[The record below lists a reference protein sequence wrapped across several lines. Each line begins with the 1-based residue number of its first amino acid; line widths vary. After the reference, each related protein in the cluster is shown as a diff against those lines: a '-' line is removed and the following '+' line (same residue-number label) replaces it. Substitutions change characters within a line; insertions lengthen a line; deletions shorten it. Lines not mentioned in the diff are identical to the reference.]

1 MTADVFVRRRFDGPA
16 DLHLFEGV
24 DIGGVYDDATARP
37 HEPPAA
43 GAGAGGVGLPVALN
57 GVTKAFG
64 SRLVLDGID
73 LEIPAGQFVAIVGRS
88 GGGKTTIMRLVA
100 GLDAPTAGAVAIAGR
115 QVRGLQPVVRLLF
128 QDARLLPWQTVIS
141 NVGIARTPGW
151 RETSTRVLADVGLDG
166 REHDWP
172 SVLSGG
178 QRQRVALAR
187 ALVSRPGVLLL
198 DEPFGALDALTRAE
212 MHLLLARIWKE
223 HGFTTLLITHDVAE
237 AVALADRVLVLREG
251 RIALDVTV
259 DLPRPRRVETAV
271 EATRLHA
278 AILAEV

>member
-1 MTADVFVRRRFDGPA
+1 MTADAFVRRRFEGPA

-24 DIGGVYDDATARP
+24 DIGGVYDDAGARP
-37 HEPPAA
+37 PEPPAA
-43 GAGAGGVGLPVALN
+43 ASGPVGLPVSLN

-73 LEIPAGQFVAIVGRS
+73 LDIPAGQFVAIVGRS
-88 GGGKTTIMRLVA
+88 GGGKTTVMRLVS
-100 GLDAPTAGAVAIAGR
+100 GLDAPTAGAIAIAGR
-115 QVRGLQPVVRLLF
+115 QVHGLQPSVRLLF

-141 NVGIARTPGW
+141 NVGIGRSRGW

-212 MHLLLARIWKE
+212 MHQLLARIWKE

-237 AVALADRVLVLREG
+237 AVALADRVLVLRDG
-251 RIALDVTV
+251 RIALDVKV
-259 DLPRPRRVETAV
+259 DLPRPRGEAV
-271 EATRLHA
+271 ALEAARLHA
-278 AILAEV
+278 AILKEV

>member
-1 MTADVFVRRRFDGPA
+1 MTTSAFIRRRLDGPA

-24 DIGGVYDDATARP
+24 DIGGVYDDASARP
-37 HEPPAA
+37 HEPPAG
-43 GAGAGGVGLPVALN
+43 GAGLPVALN

-64 SRLVLDGID
+64 SRLVLDGIN
-73 LEIPAGQFVAIVGRS
+73 LAIPAGQFVAIVGRS

-115 QVRGLQPVVRLLF
+115 QVRGLQPAVRLLF

-141 NVGIARTPGW
+141 NVGIARSPGW
-151 RETSTRVLADVGLDG
+151 RQTSARVLADVGLDG

-187 ALVSRPGVLLL
+187 ALVNRPGVLLL

-237 AVALADRVLVLREG
+237 AVALADRVLVLRDG

-259 DLPRPRRVETAV
+259 DLPRPRGVETAV
-271 EATRLHA
+271 EAARLHA
-278 AILAEV
+278 AILAKV